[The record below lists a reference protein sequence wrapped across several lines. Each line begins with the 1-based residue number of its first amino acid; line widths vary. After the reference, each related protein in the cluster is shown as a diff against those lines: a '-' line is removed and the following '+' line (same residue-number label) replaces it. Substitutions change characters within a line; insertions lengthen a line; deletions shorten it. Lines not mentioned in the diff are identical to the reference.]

1 MIEVSVLKSEQ
12 YIFGLGLGMALKKI
26 ELLFYTCFLMMNLLK
41 HIIDNTQAFLM
52 SLLYVKLIKTHH
64 GAQQLMFIFAYS
76 ISACQNDNFFKKF
89 GHSWLNDQ

>member
-1 MIEVSVLKSEQ
+1 
-12 YIFGLGLGMALKKI
+12 
-26 ELLFYTCFLMMNLLK
+26 MNLLK

-52 SLLYVKLIKTHH
+52 SLLHVKLIKTHH

-76 ISACQNDNFFKKF
+76 ISACQNDKFLKKF